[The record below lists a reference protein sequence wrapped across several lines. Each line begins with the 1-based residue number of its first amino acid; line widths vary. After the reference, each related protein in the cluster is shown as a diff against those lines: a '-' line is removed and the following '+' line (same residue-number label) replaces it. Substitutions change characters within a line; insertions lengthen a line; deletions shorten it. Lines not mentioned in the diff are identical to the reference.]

1 MKLTGT
7 INPPEKPLSIPAKAQ
22 WLGGQG
28 IGGWFY
34 LEATINPKEYRIAR
48 YSPEGTKECDRIFTL
63 VSNKNFDP
71 LQEFSFTYISHCVEC
86 NVIQK
91 NSKFRFIFNKQ

>member
-7 INPPEKPLSIPAKAQ
+7 IKPPIKPLSIPAKAQ

-34 LEATINPKEYRIAR
+34 LEPSLNTKEYRIAR
-48 YSPEGTKECDRIFTL
+48 YSPEGNMECDRIFTL
-63 VSNKNFDP
+63 ETEGFDYSMD
-71 LQEFSFTYISHCVEC
+71 FSFTYISHCGEC
-86 NVIQK
+86 NVIQN
-91 NSKFRFIFNKQ
+91 NSNFRFVF